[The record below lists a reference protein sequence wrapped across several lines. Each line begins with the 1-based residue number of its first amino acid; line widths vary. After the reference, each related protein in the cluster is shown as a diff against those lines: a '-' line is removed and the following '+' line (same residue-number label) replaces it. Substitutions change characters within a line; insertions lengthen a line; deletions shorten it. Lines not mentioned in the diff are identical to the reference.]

1 MFRLLFA
8 RRADWAAFTV
18 ACVLSLTLMSL
29 GRGPQAR
36 AVWFVQHTLLA
47 PVNAVV
53 GWLDAGVGVYW
64 ENQKLKKRLAQMQM
78 EADAMRAERVENARL
93 RGLLH
98 LSQENPSD
106 LASAR
111 VVARSLDRLGGSL
124 TIDKGE
130 KDGILPNRAVLTPD
144 GLVGRVDRSTSHEA
158 RVLTLLHRDCSVAVR
173 VGRSRVDGVVQWEF
187 GDRPMLSLLYVS
199 AREDV
204 QAGDDVLTSGLG
216 GIFPEGVRVGSVTK
230 VNVAENGLM
239 KEVQVRPAVNFRSL
253 EDVLI
258 YMPGGAGLGPRMP
271 AVESDVPDSVTQ
283 APVPKP
289 VPKVSAPKTAVPKT
303 SVPKTSVP
311 TTPVPEA
318 APSDSV
324 GVE

>member
-303 SVPKTSVP
+303 SVP

>member
-283 APVPKP
+283 VPVPKP
-289 VPKVSAPKTAVPKT
+289 VPKVSAPKTA
-303 SVPKTSVP
+303 VPKTSVP

>member
-36 AVWFVQHTLLA
+36 A
-47 PVNAVV
+47 
-53 GWLDAGVGVYW
+53 
-64 ENQKLKKRLAQMQM
+64 
-78 EADAMRAERVENARL
+78 
-93 RGLLH
+93 
-98 LSQENPSD
+98 
-106 LASAR
+106 
-111 VVARSLDRLGGSL
+111 VARSLDRLGGSL

-289 VPKVSAPKTAVPKT
+289 VPKVFAPKTAVPYT
-303 SVPKTSVP
+303 SVS
-311 TTPVPEA
+311 TTPVP
-318 APSDSV
+318 
-324 GVE
+324 

>member
-78 EADAMRAERVENARL
+78 EEDAMRAERVENARL

-111 VVARSLDRLGGSL
+111 VVARS
-124 TIDKGE
+124 
-130 KDGILPNRAVLTPD
+130 
-144 GLVGRVDRSTSHEA
+144 RSEE
-158 RVLTLLHRDCSVAVR
+158 RR
-173 VGRSRVDGVVQWEF
+173 VGKECRSRWSPYD
-187 GDRPMLSLLYVS
+187 
-199 AREDV
+199 
-204 QAGDDVLTSGLG
+204 
-216 GIFPEGVRVGSVTK
+216 
-230 VNVAENGLM
+230 
-239 KEVQVRPAVNFRSL
+239 
-253 EDVLI
+253 
-258 YMPGGAGLGPRMP
+258 
-271 AVESDVPDSVTQ
+271 
-283 APVPKP
+283 
-289 VPKVSAPKTAVPKT
+289 
-303 SVPKTSVP
+303 
-311 TTPVPEA
+311 
-318 APSDSV
+318 
-324 GVE
+324 

>member
-216 GIFPEGVRVGSVTK
+216 GIFPEGVQVGSVTK

-283 APVPKP
+283 VPVPKP
-289 VPKVSAPKTAVPKT
+289 VPKVSAPKTA
-303 SVPKTSVP
+303 VPKTSVP

>member
-303 SVPKTSVP
+303 SVP
-311 TTPVPEA
+311 TTPAPEA

>member
-8 RRADWAAFTV
+8 RRADWAAFTI

-29 GRGPQAR
+29 GRGQQAR
-36 AVWFVQHTLLA
+36 AVWFIQHTVLA

-78 EADAMRAERVENARL
+78 EADAMRQDRVENARL

-106 LASAR
+106 LTSAR

-130 KDGILPNRAVLTPD
+130 KDGVLPNRAVITPD

-173 VGRSRVDGVVQWEF
+173 VGRSRVDGVLQWEF
-187 GDRPMLSLLYVS
+187 GDRPMLNLLYVS

-204 QAGDDVLTSGLG
+204 QSGDEVLTSGLG
-216 GIFPEGVRVGSVTK
+216 GIFPEGVRVGTVTR

-239 KEVQVRPAVNFRSL
+239 KEVQVKPAVNFRSL
-253 EDVLI
+253 EDVLV
-258 YMPGGAGLGPRMP
+258 YLPGGAGRGPRMP
-271 AVESDVPDSVTQ
+271 ALQSDVPESVVQ
-283 APVPKP
+283 APPAKPAAPKP
-289 VPKVSAPKTAVPKT
+289 SVVRAPAPQT
-303 SVPKTSVP
+303 SVP
-311 TTPVPEA
+311 PVIQDS
-318 APSDSV
+318 APRSDSV
-324 GVE
+324 GVP

>member
-173 VGRSRVDGVVQWEF
+173 VGRSRV
-187 GDRPMLSLLYVS
+187 VS
-199 AREDV
+199 SNPRSSSGRRVRRSRRRSVFTFNPSRCATGFSVARRSFII
-204 QAGDDVLTSGLG
+204 Q
-216 GIFPEGVRVGSVTK
+216 RQ
-230 VNVAENGLM
+230 NC
-239 KEVQVRPAVNFRSL
+239 FRL
-253 EDVLI
+253 
-258 YMPGGAGLGPRMP
+258 PR
-271 AVESDVPDSVTQ
+271 
-283 APVPKP
+283 
-289 VPKVSAPKTAVPKT
+289 
-303 SVPKTSVP
+303 
-311 TTPVPEA
+311 
-318 APSDSV
+318 
-324 GVE
+324 

>member
-216 GIFPEGVRVGSVTK
+216 GIFPEGVRVGSVT
-230 VNVAENGLM
+230 ENGLM

-283 APVPKP
+283 VPVPKP

-303 SVPKTSVP
+303 SVP
-311 TTPVPEA
+311 TTPAPEA